1 LGVLLNQ
8 CGIVLPPPP
17 GNTAGMALKV
27 MHEPALMVG
36 AAVLV
41 LITLTVASLVPAI
54 RASRLRIVEALSH
67 V

>member
-1 LGVLLNQ
+1 M
-8 CGIVLPPPP
+8 
-17 GNTAGMALKV
+17 TLKV
-27 MHEPALMVG
+27 IHEPALMAG

-41 LITLTVASLVPAI
+41 LITLAAASVMPAV